1 MNKDEIL
8 DVELT
13 KVRRKQHLQA
23 RKNLKQ
29 WSARAVYLACFS
41 FFLPVVLIAIF
52 NKKQANSFLP
62 VDADFFVFLMF
73 CIAIGL
79 LILAAILHILAQKI

>member
-1 MNKDEIL
+1 MKKDDIL

-13 KVRRKQHLQA
+13 KAQRKQNLQM
-23 RKNLKQ
+23 RKSLKQ

-52 NKKQANSFLP
+52 TKKQANSFLP

-73 CIAIGL
+73 CVAIGL
-79 LILAAILHILAQKI
+79 LILAAILYILAQKI